1 MDSAEQ
7 LQRRVQ
13 ALEAQSRH
21 QRVASVV
28 LLALLAVSIWMPRSE
43 AQQSS
48 DPLRVRSLI
57 VEDASG
63 QPRVVLGAPLPNDG
77 RTRPSDFRAGIRIN
91 DPKGVERMGLT
102 LNEQGALVMGFD
114 APPGTGD
121 DRNRE
126 RVTIVADAQ
135 GGAYV
140 RLKDRRTGV
149 VSSWYLD
156 DQNLGWLEF
165 SDYSQPSTVRRRI
178 GLKGEET
185 ITGTR

>member
-1 MDSAEQ
+1 MDSTEQ
-7 LQRRVQ
+7 LQRRVL
-13 ALEAQSRH
+13 ALETQTRY
-21 QRVASVV
+21 QRVAFAI
-28 LLALLAVSIWMPRSE
+28 LFALLAISTRMPSSQ
-43 AQQSS
+43 AQQ
-48 DPLRVRSLI
+48 PPETLRARGLI
-57 VEDASG
+57 IEDANG
-63 QPRVVLGAPLPNDG
+63 QPRVVLGSPLPNDG
-77 RTRPSDFRAGIRIN
+77 RTRPSDFRTGIRIN

-102 LNEQGALVMGFD
+102 MNEQGALVMGFD

-135 GGAYV
+135 GGASV
-140 RLKDRRTGV
+140 RLKDRRTYV

-156 DQNLGWLEF
+156 DQNRGWLEF
-165 SDYSQPSTVRRRI
+165 ADLSQEPTVRRRI

>member
-1 MDSAEQ
+1 MDSA
-7 LQRRVQ
+7 
-13 ALEAQSRH
+13 
-21 QRVASVV
+21 
-28 LLALLAVSIWMPRSE
+28 LALLAVSIWMPRSE

-63 QPRVVLGAPLPNDG
+63 QPRVVLGAP
-77 RTRPSDFRAGIRIN
+77 
-91 DPKGVERMGLT
+91 
-102 LNEQGALVMGFD
+102 
-114 APPGTGD
+114 PGTGD

-140 RLKDRRTGV
+140 RLK
-149 VSSWYLD
+149 
-156 DQNLGWLEF
+156 
-165 SDYSQPSTVRRRI
+165 QPSTVRRRI

-185 ITGTR
+185 ITGAG

>member
-1 MDSAEQ
+1 MDRAEQ

-13 ALEAQSRH
+13 ALEAQGRH

-28 LLALLAVSIWMPRSE
+28 LVALLAVSIWMPRSE

-77 RTRPSDFRAGIRIN
+77 RTRPSD
-91 DPKGVERMGLT
+91 
-102 LNEQGALVMGFD
+102 
-114 APPGTGD
+114 
-121 DRNRE
+121 
-126 RVTIVADAQ
+126 
-135 GGAYV
+135 
-140 RLKDRRTGV
+140 
-149 VSSWYLD
+149 
-156 DQNLGWLEF
+156 
-165 SDYSQPSTVRRRI
+165 RRRM

-185 ITGTR
+185 GTR